1 MHSCG
6 TTLDPRW
13 ACRSQCPKVIY
24 PPVKLIWLAGNSPFP
39 IGNTSSNGGLFHC
52 YVSLPEGNVHLTPCR
67 AVVLLFVGLSRG
79 MGRAHQHVPFF
90 VVCFSYIFFG
100 TRHFPRE
107 HLMSYSHCSR
117 GKRPDLYFFRV
128 TSFILVAGL
137 GASHRPPRSRS
148 HLCHLPRSP
157 TMGQELF
164 IHALMRPGP
173 IRITS

>member
-1 MHSCG
+1 MHYTHQKKVHAVTLSILLFLVHRLKRKKSKQNQPRRWQPPPMHSCG

-90 VVCFSYIFFG
+90 VVCFSYVLEHGISPESISCPIPIVLGEKGPMFIFFG
-100 TRHFPRE
+100 
-107 HLMSYSHCSR
+107 L
-117 GKRPDLYFFRV
+117 
-128 TSFILVAGL
+128 
-137 GASHRPPRSRS
+137 PP
-148 HLCHLPRSP
+148 HP
-157 TMGQELF
+157 
-164 IHALMRPGP
+164 PGW
-173 IRITS
+173 IG